1 MKINT
6 CPRGKITQLLKSKV
20 SRLIFIQP
28 LNTQKSYPS
37 HAFSDDRKNLFAWRW
52 CFRIGINLLRF
63 VGYLQPWDKP
73 LNDTFSEIKPI
84 KNEYSTYRRY
94 FFSWM
99 GRKVLIL
106 TWRKTLNS
114 FTGFMKVSKGAK
126 IRNRYNQ
133 VPHLTQDTNESLI
146 SGPKLVIPYEQS
158 NQGITNFFFH
168 DIMFLCALGH
178 MQWTAYVLTIFRT
191 YN

>member
-1 MKINT
+1 
-6 CPRGKITQLLKSKV
+6 
-20 SRLIFIQP
+20 
-28 LNTQKSYPS
+28 
-37 HAFSDDRKNLFAWRW
+37 
-52 CFRIGINLLRF
+52 
-63 VGYLQPWDKP
+63 
-73 LNDTFSEIKPI
+73 
-84 KNEYSTYRRY
+84 
-94 FFSWM
+94 
-99 GRKVLIL
+99 
-106 TWRKTLNS
+106 
-114 FTGFMKVSKGAK
+114 MKVSKGAK